1 MKGPHKLLYGDSIP
15 YSPSSG
21 KLVPPFQKWWDFS
34 PRVVIVHE
42 PGEVD
47 GEAVYPAQVLCTPL
61 KRCADSGHHFLS
73 TLNPLPW
80 CFKITHN
87 IQVFQI

>member
-34 PRVVIVHE
+34 PRVLIVHE

-47 GEAVYPAQVLCTPL
+47 GEAVYPL
-61 KRCADSGHHFLS
+61 KRCAASGHHFLS
-73 TLNPLPW
+73 TLNPLPR